1 MSSSRNF
8 WRRVW
13 DRVPMF
19 FKENIGRKLAA
30 LFLSTLIYG
39 SVRNKVDSHVYI
51 KDVPVRITMP
61 DNLVLMDDAPRFVT
75 VKLNGSKMVTQGVT
89 ENDISID
96 VRVVPSLYKSGSNIY
111 PLTISLRD
119 IKTPFGTSPVSVS
132 PSKFNLAVNPLVSKM
147 VEVTPD
153 FESKPGLPS
162 GYAIGKVSLNPKMV
176 RIDGASSILRG
187 ITDIKTKPIPLGGIT
202 QNFDYMVDL
211 ALDKS
216 QALTVSPL
224 TVMAQVEVIRSHEQ
238 RRFSAVP
245 VRVLASSTDRTNL
258 EYEIV
263 SSPNVEITVSGLK
276 NLIETM
282 RKDDLKP
289 YVDISRFDKP
299 GLYNVSVKC
308 WSDRD
313 GVNIRSIYPESI
325 SVKIEKSAA
334 K

>member
-153 FESKPGLPS
+153 FES
-162 GYAIGKVSLNPKMV
+162 ARTAV
-176 RIDGASSILRG
+176 RLCHRQSFAEPENGQDRRG
-187 ITDIKTKPIPLGGIT
+187 V
-202 QNFDYMVDL
+202 VDP
-211 ALDKS
+211 AGD
-216 QALTVSPL
+216 
-224 TVMAQVEVIRSHEQ
+224 H
-238 RRFSAVP
+238 
-245 VRVLASSTDRTNL
+245 
-258 EYEIV
+258 
-263 SSPNVEITVSGLK
+263 
-276 NLIETM
+276 
-282 RKDDLKP
+282 
-289 YVDISRFDKP
+289 
-299 GLYNVSVKC
+299 
-308 WSDRD
+308 
-313 GVNIRSIYPESI
+313 
-325 SVKIEKSAA
+325 
-334 K
+334 

>member
-39 SVRNKVDSHVYI
+39 SVRNKVEAHVYI

-75 VKLNGSKMVTQGVT
+75 IKLNGSKMVTQGVT

-176 RIDGASSILRG
+176 RIDQDQTDSPGRHYAELR
-187 ITDIKTKPIPLGGIT
+187 LHGGSGSG
-202 QNFDYMVDL
+202 QESGVDG
-211 ALDKS
+211 
-216 QALTVSPL
+216 Q
-224 TVMAQVEVIRSHEQ
+224 
-238 RRFSAVP
+238 SA
-245 VRVLASSTDRTNL
+245 
-258 EYEIV
+258 
-263 SSPNVEITVSGLK
+263 
-276 NLIETM
+276 
-282 RKDDLKP
+282 
-289 YVDISRFDKP
+289 
-299 GLYNVSVKC
+299 
-308 WSDRD
+308 DRD
-313 GVNIRSIYPESI
+313 GAGRSDTFPRAEALFGGAGPCAGFLDGQDES
-325 SVKIEKSAA
+325 
-334 K
+334 